1 MQRWETLTA
10 LAAVVI
16 ASIGALHV
24 PGRSLFT
31 FAALVLLAIV
41 GGSRLFAAI
50 ARRKPRASDAAERAR
65 LIREQRR
72 RR

>member
-1 MQRWETLTA
+1 MQRWETLMA

-24 PGRSLFT
+24 PGRTFCT

-41 GGSRLFAAI
+41 GGSRLFAAMS
-50 ARRKPRASDAAERAR
+50 RRKPPLSDAAERAQR
-65 LIREQRR
+65 IREQRR